1 MTCVQLLASKFPGQT
16 EEEYRRQL
24 GRFGITGQTGLQV
37 IGTLSGGQKSRV
49 VFTMIAMSH
58 PHVLVLD
65 EVIIFF
71 FFILIH
77 YIIIKIYTYINF
89 KNQIQLYTI
98 MHYYFEKLL

>member
-1 MTCVQLLASKFPGQT
+1 
-16 EEEYRRQL
+16 
-24 GRFGITGQTGLQV
+24 
-37 IGTLSGGQKSRV
+37 
-49 VFTMIAMSH
+49 MIAMSH

>member
-58 PHVLVLD
+58 PHVLVFD
-65 EVIIFF
+65 EVISLKIIILLLFYNININKF
-71 FFILIH
+71 IMNIKYILISF
-77 YIIIKIYTYINF
+77 YIIIIHF
-89 KNQIQLYTI
+89 
-98 MHYYFEKLL
+98 H